1 MILKLPTTNT
11 PYRMKNKQLK
21 IPDQIIAPYL
31 NIQEIL
37 APFQYIK
44 KISEQMQAF
53 QTSFS
58 KNLAEINKSLVRL
71 NSLKLRALDYPFQDF
86 YNQISYI
93 GKLIKENCDK
103 TPQSLL
109 LLAQYGWYLDFDS
122 EIWLPNKL
130 SKLLEE
136 NKIDEVDEYLI
147 DYYSSNLDRFFNEI
161 SDQYPLRK
169 NIFNEILSSH
179 KQKMY
184 YVSIPCLLAQVD
196 GICHDSTTKKFFLK
210 VKKNNWLPEIAEE
223 FSNISN
229 SVVEMFLSPIL
240 NHTPINDCESA
251 LGKYPV
257 HLNRHEI
264 LHGVDLT
271 YGIEKNSLK
280 CLSLLK
286 YFSDILSNM
295 EKEVA

>member
-1 MILKLPTTNT
+1 
-11 PYRMKNKQLK
+11 MKINKSL
-21 IPDQIIAPYL
+21 IPGNLIPPNI

-37 APFQYIK
+37 APFQQIK
-44 KISEQMQAF
+44 QITEQMQAF
-53 QTSFS
+53 HTSFS

-109 LLAQYGWYLDFDS
+109 LLAQYGWYLDFNS

-130 SKLLEE
+130 SKLIEE
-136 NKIDEVDEYLI
+136 NDIEEVDEYLV
-147 DYYSSNLDRFFNEI
+147 DYYSSNLDRFFNEL
-161 SDQYPLRK
+161 SDQYPQRK
-169 NIFNEILSSH
+169 IIFDEILSSH
-179 KQKMY
+179 KQKMF

-240 NHTPINDCESA
+240 NHTPINACESD
-251 LGKYPV
+251 LDKYPI

-271 YGIEKNSLK
+271 YGVEKNSLK

-286 YFSDILSNM
+286 YFSDLLSSI